1 MTFNFIDIS
10 LYFSMKNGDSYF
22 SADGTHIHY
31 SVMGSGAPLLIAPV
45 TWGVDG
51 HRWTTLDALAEQFTL
66 IRLDPRGTGGSGT
79 VSDKSEYGIP
89 TLVNDIEALRD
100 HLGIERWNLMGQS
113 AGGWTALEY
122 ALAHQSV
129 IDHLIIVCSAP
140 TGKFHKNTF
149 RDPQHP
155 LYPQFEKISQEVR
168 SLPAA
173 ERVKAFNRAVYQFD
187 VQTDESRRTI
197 DRIFAD
203 AEFNVQRNQFFVMNE
218 LNRYNVT
225 ERLHEISVP
234 TLVIG
239 GNHDA
244 HVASEWSEVIAENI
258 PHARLQMMQHSGH
271 FPWLDEPA
279 LFFETITNFI
289 LT

>member
-1 MTFNFIDIS
+1 MINGS
-10 LYFSMKNGDSYF
+10 SHFSVNG
-22 SADGTHIHY
+22 TTIHY
-31 SVMGSGAPLLIAPV
+31 SILGNGAPLLITPV

-51 HRWTTLDALAEQFTL
+51 HRWTTLDALAEHFTL
-66 IRLDPRGTGGSGT
+66 IRLNPRGTGGSGAVT
-79 VSDKSEYGIP
+79 DKSEYGIP
-89 TLVNDIEALRD
+89 VLVEDIEALRK
-100 HLGIERWNLMGQS
+100 HLGIERLNVMGQS

-187 VQTDESRRTI
+187 VQTDDARRTI

-203 AEFNVQRNQFFVMNE
+203 AEFNAQRNQFFVMNE

-225 ERLHEISVP
+225 DRLHEITIP

-239 GNHDA
+239 GKHDA
-244 HVASEWSEVIAENI
+244 HVAPEWSEVIAKNI
-258 PHARLQMMQHSGH
+258 PNSRLQMMQHSGH

-279 LFFETITNFI
+279 LFFELITAF
-289 LT
+289 LL